1 MSVLAPVDEIAA
13 RRPAGGRL
21 GLVLPKRLA
30 RRAVTR
36 TLMKGQARAICRQF
50 AVDLPIGDWVLR
62 LRAPFD
68 VKLFP
73 SAASLALKQA
83 VRQELLV
90 LFASACE
97 KQS

>member
-1 MSVLAPVDEIAA
+1 MSSLAPVDETPAA
-13 RRPAGGRL
+13 NPSLGRL

-50 AVDLPIGDWVLR
+50 AAELPPGDWVLR

-83 VRQELLV
+83 VRHELLT
-90 LFASACE
+90 LFAQASKA
-97 KQS
+97 QP

>member
-1 MSVLAPVDEIAA
+1 MSSLDPVDEPAA
-13 RRPAGGRL
+13 AQPSAARL

-36 TLMKGQARAICRQF
+36 TLMKGQARAICRQY
-50 AVDLPIGDWVLR
+50 AAELPAGDWVLR

-83 VRQELLV
+83 VRHELLT
-90 LFASACE
+90 LFAQACRA
-97 KQS
+97 QP